1 MSTSQNISHTNEMLV
16 EFKQRI
22 AQLEEQS
29 EKLQEEIRLMEQF
42 YDRID
47 DL

>member
-1 MSTSQNISHTNEMLV
+1 MSASQNISHTNEMLA
-16 EFKQRI
+16 ELKQRI
-22 AQLEEQS
+22 SQLEEQS